1 MNRIATIVIR
11 HWKPLI
17 CWNIALVLL
26 AGGALHRS
34 KPAWT
39 AKSALILSANNKNL
53 SANLGKLGNVSDGE
67 TFFSQQVNPLTVL
80 SSILT
85 SDDTMEQLRSID
97 PEKAKFPRL
106 EGYKGLFKVK
116 PEETSTIVSVSVTG
130 REAGIAKIRADNFI
144 QIFQQR
150 LNQLRQDDAM
160 QRSGFML
167 KELEQAKAN
176 LDKAQIRLSQF
187 KQATGLVNS
196 DEQTKQLVGTINTLT
211 AVQAEAQAKAQAN
224 QAQMNALGDRL
235 QMSPQQAMG
244 TLRLNERPDY
254 QYARQKL
261 AETETALSKAEALYA
276 PDHPEILSLQDERD
290 QIRSQI
296 DQYSQEATANLP
308 GINPGTGVNIG
319 QLLQQMI
326 VAESSANASAQQAT
340 TLRTQI
346 SNLQTQLQS
355 LPTQQAKLF
364 ELQRQYD
371 ISEGVYNGLVAK
383 VQETRVNT
391 FSNYPSVQVLDQP
404 KVDPKPTGSK
414 KIPILM
420 GTFLAAGF
428 GTLALLLLLESRN
441 PLLSPNDVQRSEMP
455 ILGNLPLIR
464 LQWRTV
470 TSLTEPSV
478 EFQRLASAVSLM
490 PLLKRQI
497 LITSAIAAEGKTTVT
512 LGLAQ
517 ALVSLGF
524 QVLVVDGDLR
534 SKPSPQG
541 TLSQRLGISLP
552 TDISG
557 VPVSGIPVPVKPG
570 LDFLSFTQPPHA
582 VMEFIAQGGL
592 EAALSKLQQELG
604 YDYIL
609 IDSAPVCHSSE
620 TTLMATAIQ
629 SLLWV
634 VRPGI
639 SQRFPLQ
646 KSTSQLSRHNIQWL
660 GMVINGTEASIEKV
674 AYKNRKN
681 PQNSPENATQN

>member
-17 CWNIALVLL
+17 AWNIILILL
-26 AGGALHRS
+26 AAGVLHRS

-39 AKSALILSANNKNL
+39 AKGALILSANNKNL
-53 SANLGKLGNVSDGE
+53 NANLGKLGNVSDGE
-67 TFFSQQVNPLTVL
+67 TFFSQQVNPLMVL

-97 PEKAKFPRL
+97 PEKDRFPRV
-106 EGYKGLFKVK
+106 ESYKALFKVK
-116 PEETSTIVSVSVTG
+116 PEETSTIVSISVIG
-130 REAGIAKIRADNFI
+130 RDADLAKLRADNFI

-150 LNQLRQDDAM
+150 LNQLRQDDAA
-160 QRSGFML
+160 QRSSFIL
-167 KELEQAKAN
+167 KELDQAKNN
-176 LDKAQIRLSQF
+176 LDQAQNKLSAF

-196 DEQTKQLVGTINTLT
+196 EEQTKHLVGTINTLT
-211 AVQAEAQAKAQAN
+211 TAQAEAQAKASAN
-224 QAQMNALGDRL
+224 QAQMEALGDRL
-235 QMSPQQAMG
+235 QMSPEQAMG

-261 AETETALSKAEALYA
+261 AETETALSKAEAIYA
-276 PDHPEILSLQDERD
+276 QGTPEIESLQDERKKI
-290 QIRSQI
+290 QSQI
-296 DQYSQEATANLP
+296 AQYSQGAAAQGP

-326 VAESSANASAQQAT
+326 VAESSTNASSHQAT
-340 TLRTQI
+340 TLQTEINQ
-346 SNLQTQLQS
+346 LQSTLQS
-355 LPTQQAKLF
+355 LPAQQAKLL

-371 ISEGVYNGLVAK
+371 ITEGVHNGLVAK

-391 FSNYPSVQVLDQP
+391 FSNYPSVQVLDPP
-404 KVDPKPTGSK
+404 KVDSKPTGSK
-414 KIPILM
+414 KIPIIM
-420 GTFLAAGF
+420 GTVLACSF
-428 GTLALLLLLESRN
+428 GSLALLLLLEGRN
-441 PLLSPNDVQRSEMP
+441 PLLSPSDVQRSEMP

-464 LQWRTV
+464 LQWRSV
-470 TSLTEPSV
+470 SSLSEPSV

-497 LITSAIAAEGKTTVT
+497 LITSAIAGEGKTTVT

-524 QVLVVDGDLR
+524 QVLIVDGDLR
-534 SKPSPQG
+534 RKPTPQG
-541 TLSQRLGISLP
+541 TLSQRLGINLP
-552 TDISG
+552 
-557 VPVSGIPVPVKPG
+557 PEVSGISVPVKPG
-570 LDFLSFTQPPHA
+570 LDFLSFTLSDQE

-592 EAALSKLQQELG
+592 ERSLTNLQQELG

-609 IDSAPVCHSSE
+609 IDSAPVCSSSE
-620 TTLMATAIQ
+620 TALMAAAIK

-634 VRPGI
+634 VRPGM

-646 KSTSQLSRHNIQWL
+646 KATTGLSRHGVQWL
-660 GMVINGTEASIEKV
+660 GMIINGTEPSMDKIAYEK
-674 AYKNRKN
+674 RKN
-681 PQNSPENATQN
+681 QQNPAENAPIN